1 MIDFDGTLIFG
12 FIVTIGILLV
22 IFCVFVLLLGYGG
35 IFWFALMLVVGL
47 WIGLRSDKTD
57 TRKQSNDYFTDED
70 FIYAKVGEWVSR
82 P

>member
-1 MIDFDGTLIFG
+1 MTDFDGTLIFG
-12 FIVTIGILLV
+12 FLVTIGILLV

-47 WIGLRSDKTD
+47 WIGLRSDETD

-70 FIYAKVGEWVSR
+70 FLHCKVGEWVSR

>member
-47 WIGLRSDKTD
+47 WIGLRSDETD

-70 FIYAKVGEWVSR
+70 FLHCKVGEWVSR
-82 P
+82 K

>member
-1 MIDFDGTLIFG
+1 MINFDGTLIFG

-35 IFWFALMLVVGL
+35 IFWFILMLVVGL
-47 WIGLRSDKTD
+47 WIGLHGDETNVG
-57 TRKQSNDYFTDED
+57 KQSSDYFTDED
-70 FIYAKVGEWVSR
+70 FLHCKVGEWVSR

>member
-35 IFWFALMLVVGL
+35 IFWFALMLIVGL
-47 WIGLRSDKTD
+47 WIGLHRDETN

-70 FIYAKVGEWVSR
+70 FLHCKVGEWVSR

>member
-35 IFWFALMLVVGL
+35 IFWFALMLIVGL
-47 WIGLRSDKTD
+47 WIGLRSDETD
-57 TRKQSNDYFTDED
+57 TIKQSNDYFTDED
-70 FIYAKVGEWVSR
+70 FLHCKVGEWVSR

>member
-1 MIDFDGTLIFG
+1 MIDFDLTLIFG
-12 FIVTIGILLV
+12 FLATIGILLV

-47 WIGLRSDKTD
+47 WIGWHRDETD
-57 TRKQSNDYFTDED
+57 TIKQSNDYFTDED
-70 FIYAKVGEWVSR
+70 FLHCKVGEWVSR

>member
-1 MIDFDGTLIFG
+1 MINFDGTLIFG

-35 IFWFALMLVVGL
+35 IFWFAFMLIVGL
-47 WIGLRSDKTD
+47 WIGWHKDETNIE
-57 TRKQSNDYFTDED
+57 KQSNDYFTDED

>member
-35 IFWFALMLVVGL
+35 IFWFILMLVVGL
-47 WIGLRSDKTD
+47 WIGWHRDEINTKE
-57 TRKQSNDYFTDED
+57 QSNDYFTDED
-70 FIYAKVGEWVSR
+70 FLHCKVGEWVSR

>member
-1 MIDFDGTLIFG
+1 MINFDGTLIFG

-47 WIGLRSDKTD
+47 WIGLRSDETD

-70 FIYAKVGEWVSR
+70 FLHCKVGEWVSR

>member
-1 MIDFDGTLIFG
+1 MINFDGTLIFG

-35 IFWFALMLVVGL
+35 IFWFALMLVIGL
-47 WIGLRSDKTD
+47 WIGLHRDETNIG
-57 TRKQSNDYFTDED
+57 KQSSDYFTDED

>member
-1 MIDFDGTLIFG
+1 MINFDGTLIFG

-47 WIGLRSDKTD
+47 WIGLRSDETD
-57 TRKQSNDYFTDED
+57 TIKQSNDYFTDED

>member
-1 MIDFDGTLIFG
+1 MINFDGTLIFG

-35 IFWFALMLVVGL
+35 IFWFALMLIVGL
-47 WIGLRSDKTD
+47 WIGLRSDETD
-57 TRKQSNDYFTDED
+57 TRKQSNNYFTDED
-70 FIYAKVGEWVSR
+70 FLHCKVGEWVSR

>member
-35 IFWFALMLVVGL
+35 IFWFALMLIVGL
-47 WIGLRSDKTD
+47 WMGLRSNETD

-70 FIYAKVGEWVSR
+70 FLHCKVGEWVSR

>member
-35 IFWFALMLVVGL
+35 IFWFALMLIVGL
-47 WIGLRSDKTD
+47 WMGLRRDETNIG
-57 TRKQSNDYFTDED
+57 KQSNDYFTDED
-70 FIYAKVGEWVSR
+70 FLHCKVGEWVSR

>member
-47 WIGLRSDKTD
+47 WIGLHSDETD

-70 FIYAKVGEWVSR
+70 FLHCKVGEWVSR

>member
-35 IFWFALMLVVGL
+35 IFWFVLMLIVGL

-57 TRKQSNDYFTDED
+57 TIKQSNDYFTDED

>member
-1 MIDFDGTLIFG
+1 MINFDGTLIFG

-35 IFWFALMLVVGL
+35 IFWFALMLIVGL
-47 WIGLRSDKTD
+47 WIGLRSDETD
-57 TRKQSNDYFTDED
+57 TIKQSNDYFTDED
-70 FIYAKVGEWVSR
+70 FLHCKVGEWVSR

>member
-1 MIDFDGTLIFG
+1 MINFDGTLIFG

-35 IFWFALMLVVGL
+35 IFWFILMLVVGL
-47 WIGLRSDKTD
+47 WIGLHGDETNVG
-57 TRKQSNDYFTDED
+57 KQSNDYFTDED
-70 FIYAKVGEWVSR
+70 FLHCKVGEWVSR

>member
-1 MIDFDGTLIFG
+1 MINFDGTLIFG

-47 WIGLRSDKTD
+47 WIGLRSDETD
-57 TRKQSNDYFTDED
+57 TIKQSNDYFTDED
-70 FIYAKVGEWVSR
+70 FLHCKVGEWVSR